1 MYGEDEKSC
10 LIGSSLVTK
19 NKISYK
25 TKIKR
30 VLDKL
35 QKAIFE
41 SEITRSPLG
50 ARVAALVWKTWPALF
65 GTAKHLHICPALWYC
80 QGSTGLTQFYLWT
93 DQNSSKE
100 KRCDKVFLGMRHTL
114 PFGREV
120 PSFGRDSH
128 YLALPA
134 FSARN

>member
-10 LIGSSLVTK
+10 LIGSLVTK

-50 ARVAALVWKTWPALF
+50 ARVAALV
-65 GTAKHLHICPALWYC
+65 
-80 QGSTGLTQFYLWT
+80 
-93 DQNSSKE
+93 
-100 KRCDKVFLGMRHTL
+100 
-114 PFGREV
+114 
-120 PSFGRDSH
+120 
-128 YLALPA
+128 
-134 FSARN
+134 